1 MPTPIP
7 SEQTHMSSGGSG
19 ARIDKWLWA
28 VRLYK
33 TRTLATDACR
43 QGKVKMGAN
52 AVKPSREVKIGDV
65 ISVHETSKKNP
76 TILAARDATAHAPA
90 PNWIDVDR
98 EGLKGRITSLP
109 LRSELVQIQL
119 NEQLIVELYSK

>member
-1 MPTPIP
+1 
-7 SEQTHMSSGGSG
+7 
-19 ARIDKWLWA
+19 
-28 VRLYK
+28 V
-33 TRTLATDACR
+33 
-43 QGKVKMGAN
+43 
-52 AVKPSREVKIGDV
+52 GDV
-65 ISVHETSKKNP
+65 IAVRQSSKNNP

-98 EGLKGRITSLP
+98 EGLTGRVTSLP